1 MRKMST
7 AQARDGL
14 ADVVNDAAYGG
25 TRTVITRRGK
35 DIAAIVPI
43 SDLQHPEVPPP
54 TGMVITHVKQVHS
67 PIAITSPT
75 VETEAPITITIGDT
89 LTNKA

>member
-7 AQARDGL
+7 AQARDSL

-25 TRTVITRRGK
+25 TSTVITRRGK

-43 SDLQHPEVPPP
+43 TDLQHPNPPP
-54 TGMVITHVKQVHS
+54 PKGIVVTHVKQVHS
-67 PIAITSPT
+67 PIGITSAT
-75 VETEAPITITIGDT
+75 VEAEAPITITIGEPP
-89 LTNKA
+89 NE